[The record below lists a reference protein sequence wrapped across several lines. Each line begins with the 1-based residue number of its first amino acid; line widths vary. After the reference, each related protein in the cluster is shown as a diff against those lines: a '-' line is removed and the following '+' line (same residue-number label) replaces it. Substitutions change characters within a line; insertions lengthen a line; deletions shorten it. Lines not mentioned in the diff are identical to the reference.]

1 MNIYHYHP
9 NTQQLIAAG
18 VADPSPLEPGKWLV
32 PAHATELEP
41 PAEVEGKT
49 RHFVGGQWV
58 YQDIAQPQTPPPPP
72 PLEGDAL
79 LAFQISALEATITA
93 RRLREAILGIDKGWL
108 TDKNARIAS
117 LRALMTKT

>member
-1 MNIYHYHP
+1 MKIYHYHP

-18 VADPSPLEPGKWLV
+18 VADPSPLESGKWLV

-41 PAEVEGKT
+41 PAAVEGKT
-49 RHFVGGQWV
+49 RHFVDGAWV

-79 LAFQISALEATITA
+79 LASQISALEATITA

-117 LRALMTKT
+117 LRGLMTKT